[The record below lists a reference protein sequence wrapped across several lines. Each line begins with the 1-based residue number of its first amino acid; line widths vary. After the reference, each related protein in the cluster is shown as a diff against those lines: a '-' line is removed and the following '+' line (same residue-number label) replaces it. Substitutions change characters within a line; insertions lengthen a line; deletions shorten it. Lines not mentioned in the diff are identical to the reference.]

1 MAQMTDDQLIKR
13 VQEGDAQ
20 ALDNL
25 YQRYSRPLY
34 LYFRYSMRTADPE
47 DLVHDVFLNVI
58 HSARGFDP
66 RKGSFRTWLFRI
78 ARNRCIDLLRRKRI
92 VSTLSLNA
100 LRGRDKSSQENDFL
114 SVLAA
119 DSPTAEESLI
129 RSSKIRAVR
138 ECVDAL
144 EIEEEKQAL
153 LLYYLADRVYRE
165 IGAVFGKSTSMA
177 RKYVEAAKEK
187 VKRCLE
193 ARDVNSM

>member
-1 MAQMTDDQLIKR
+1 MVQMTDEQLIKR

-47 DLVHDVFLNVI
+47 DLVHDVFLKVI
-58 HSARGFDP
+58 RSARGFDS

-78 ARNRCIDLLRRKRI
+78 ARNRCIDLLRRKKI
-92 VSTLSLNA
+92 VRTLSLNA
-100 LRGRDKSSQENDFL
+100 SGNRDTALQENDFL

-129 RSSKIRAVR
+129 RSSTIKAVR

-144 EIEEEKQAL
+144 KIEEEKQAL
-153 LLYYLADRVYRE
+153 LLYYLADLVYRE
-165 IGAVFGKSTSMA
+165 IGAIVGN
-177 RKYVEAAKEK
+177 RL
-187 VKRCLE
+187 RWH
-193 ARDVNSM
+193 VNMSNRRRRR